1 MKKKTLSFL
10 LLVVVFFSLTVNAF
24 AETESA
30 DTYYSNVVYYVGE
43 DIPEGGYIVTCTG
56 TDDWMDVVV
65 FASAEDYEGYQGAEK
80 FTRGEHRNAV
90 ELYAWA
96 DFSLEQDESAYIG
109 LREGYIILL
118 DDGRCEF
125 TKYDLSTSP
134 TVYAGI
140 YVAGE
145 DLDAEK
151 IDIKCTGEYLDA
163 TLFDSKDDYRE
174 YHKMDRYTRGEESDA
189 IEEHAK
195 TTDYV
200 SADESTYI
208 ALEDGMVLM
217 IKEGPGEYTVA
228 EGPVING

>member
-1 MKKKTLSFL
+1 MKTKTVLF
-10 LLVVVFFSLTVNAF
+10 LLVVAVFFSLAINAF
-24 AETESA
+24 AETE
-30 DTYYSNVVYYVGE
+30 DRETYYSNVVYYVGE
-43 DIPEGGYIVTCTG
+43 DIPADGYIVTCTG
-56 TDDWMDVVV
+56 TEDWMDVVV
-65 FASAEDYEGYQGAEK
+65 FASAEDFDGYQSAEK

-96 DFSLEQDESAYIG
+96 DFSLEQDESVYIG

-125 TKYDLSTSP
+125 TKCDLSTSP

-140 YVAGE
+140 YIAGE
-145 DLDAEK
+145 DISADK
-151 IDIKCTGEYLDA
+151 IDLKCTGEYLEA
-163 TLFDSKDDYRE
+163 TLFGSKDDYRE

-200 SADESTYI
+200 SSDESTYV

-217 IKEGPGEYTVA
+217 IKEGPGEYSIA